1 MTKVVPQIVGSIVM
15 VANPDVDGGLVS
27 KSEVPLD
34 EARRM
39 VRELQAEGIEAD
51 WAPAERSERSRD
63 AYAWL
68 YVTPSR

>member
-1 MTKVVPQIVGSIVM
+1 
-15 VANPDVDGGLVS
+15 
-27 KSEVPLD
+27 
-34 EARRM
+34 M